1 AKSSVSFRPRSHSLE
16 AVAASFEYRDAPSIC
31 AFGAACRCNGKSRPT
46 FVTRHTFCN
55 AAHGGRCTIEA
66 VYRRSKRDCTAMEYR
81 CAIEGHVAPIERSR
95 RLLAPCDA
103 SMLDGSRR
111 DGVGSPTTRADAAAS
126 PRSRQERSIASPP
139 ELPGGGMYRP
149 SNIR

>member
-1 AKSSVSFRPRSHSLE
+1 
-16 AVAASFEYRDAPSIC
+16 
-31 AFGAACRCNGKSRPT
+31 T

-66 VYRRSKRDCTAMEYR
+66 VYRRSKRYCTSLEYR

-111 DGVGSPTTRADAAAS
+111 DGVGSTDDASRCGGVAAIASRALDRVAARTSRRGHVPTVEYSLTLSLSSASLDFIAA
-126 PRSRQERSIASPP
+126 PKRSRRAVC
-139 ELPGGGMYRP
+139 
-149 SNIR
+149 